1 MIFKKIHRVL
11 GLFVAAFWL
20 VQALTGVLLTF
31 RQELDNATLPGR
43 GAPVVTADL
52 GQRIE
57 SIQQAGGRVTSLWVA
72 DFAADR
78 FDLRYVAA
86 GTERRM
92 RVDGAGRVLRDGP
105 ENAPFANGG
114 FFRTLTSIHTSLLAG
129 DTGEWL
135 IALSGILLVSNVV
148 LGLKLAWPRAGMWR
162 RALTL
167 RSSSNKAAR
176 LYGFHRT
183 VGLWVAVPL
192 LIVFAAGVALR
203 FEDNIERALGVAL
216 APPTGAAAAVTSPAG
231 TSAPA
236 GSGITPARAL
246 DIALAR
252 FPGSTLTALSMPT
265 SDRAWYRV
273 RVHAPGE
280 VPRMYGTTAVF
291 VSAANGEILREYPA
305 RQASFARSFYD
316 TLYPLH
322 TGELGGL
329 AGRLLLLVLG
339 VALLVMGVYGIRLWL
354 ARRKPRQRPV

>member
-1 MIFKKIHRVL
+1 MTCKKIHRVL
-11 GLFVAAFWL
+11 GLCMAAFWL

-31 RQELDNATLPGR
+31 RQELDNVTLPGR

-57 SIQQAGGRVTSLWVA
+57 SIQHAGGRVTSLWVA
-72 DFAADR
+72 DFAADQ
-78 FDLRYVAA
+78 FDLRYVTA
-86 GTERRM
+86 GTERLM
-92 RVDGAGRVLRDGP
+92 RVDGAGRVLRDGL
-105 ENAPFANGG
+105 ENTPFANGG
-114 FFRTLTSIHTSLLAG
+114 FFRTLTLIHTSLLAG

-135 IALSGILLVSNVV
+135 IALSGVLLISNVV

-162 RALTL
+162 RALIL
-167 RSSSNKAAR
+167 RSSGNQAAR
-176 LYGFHRT
+176 FYAFHRT

-203 FEDNIERALGVAL
+203 FDDNIESALGIAL
-216 APPTGAAAAVTSPAG
+216 APP

-265 SDRAWYRV
+265 SAGAWYRV

-280 VPRMYGTTAVF
+280 VPRMYGTTTVF

-329 AGRLLLLVLG
+329 AGRLVLLVLG
-339 VALLVMGVYGIRLWL
+339 VTLLVMGLYGIRLWL
-354 ARRKPRQRPV
+354 ARRQPRQQPV

>member
-1 MIFKKIHRVL
+1 MIFKKIHRTL
-11 GLFVAAFWL
+11 GLFVAVFWL

-43 GAPVVTADL
+43 GSPVATAAL

-57 SIQQAGGRVTSLWVA
+57 SIQHTGGHVTSLWVA
-72 DFAADR
+72 DFAADQ
-78 FDLRYVAA
+78 FDLRYVVA
-86 GTERRM
+86 GTERLM
-92 RVDGAGRVLRDGP
+92 RVDGVGRVLRDGL
-105 ENAPFANGG
+105 ENAPFVNGG
-114 FFRTLTSIHTSLLAG
+114 FFRTLTLIHTSLLAG

-135 IALSGILLVSNVV
+135 IALSGVLLISNII
-148 LGLKLAWPRAGMWR
+148 LGLKLAWPRAGTWR
-162 RALTL
+162 RALTV

-176 LYGFHRT
+176 LYAFHRT

-192 LIVFAAGVALR
+192 LMVFVAGVALR
-203 FEDNIERALGVAL
+203 FDDDIESALGVAL
-216 APPTGAAAAVTSPAG
+216 APPT
-231 TSAPA
+231 SAPA
-236 GSGITPARAL
+236 GSGITATQAL

-265 SDRAWYRV
+265 SDGAWYRI

-280 VPRMYGTTAVF
+280 VPRMYGTTTMF
-291 VSAANGEILREYPA
+291 VSAANGEVLREYPA
-305 RQASFARSFYD
+305 RQASFARSLYD

-329 AGRLLLLVLG
+329 AGRSLLLVLG

-354 ARRKPRQRPV
+354 ARRKPRQTPA

>member
-1 MIFKKIHRVL
+1 MIFKKTHRVL
-11 GLFVAAFWL
+11 GLFMAAFWL

-57 SIQQAGGRVTSLWVA
+57 SIQHVGGRVTSLWVA
-72 DFAADR
+72 DFAADQ

-86 GTERRM
+86 GTERLM
-92 RVDGAGRVLRDGP
+92 RVDGAGRVLRDGL
-105 ENAPFANGG
+105 ENTPFANGG
-114 FFRTLTSIHTSLLAG
+114 FFRTLTLIHTSLLAG

-135 IALSGILLVSNVV
+135 IALSGVLLISNVV
-148 LGLKLAWPRAGMWR
+148 LGLKLAWPPAGTWR

-167 RSSSNKAAR
+167 RSSGNEAAR

-203 FEDNIERALGVAL
+203 FDDDIESALGIAL
-216 APPTGAAAAVTSPAG
+216 APPPG
-231 TSAPA
+231 APA

-280 VPRMYGTTAVF
+280 VPRMYGTTTVF
-291 VSAANGEILREYPA
+291 VGAANGEILREYPA
-305 RQASFARSFYD
+305 RQAAFARSFYD

-339 VALLVMGVYGIRLWL
+339 VTLLVMGVYGIRLWL
-354 ARRKPRQRPV
+354 ARRKPRQQPV

>member
-1 MIFKKIHRVL
+1 MTLKKIHRVL

-31 RQELDNATLPGR
+31 RQELDQATLPGR
-43 GAPVVTADL
+43 GAPVVTAGL
-52 GQRIE
+52 GERIE
-57 SIQQAGGRVTSLWVA
+57 SIQHAGGRVTSVWVA
-72 DFAADR
+72 DFGADQ
-78 FDLRYVAA
+78 FDLRYVES

-92 RVDGAGRVLRDGP
+92 RVDGAGRVLRDGLQ
-105 ENAPFANGG
+105 NAPFANGG
-114 FFRTLTSIHTSLLAG
+114 FFRTLTLIHTSLLAG

-135 IALSGILLVSNVV
+135 IALSGVLLISNVV

-192 LIVFAAGVALR
+192 LIVVAAGVALR
-203 FEDNIERALGVAL
+203 FDDGIESALGVAL
-216 APPTGAAAAVTSPAG
+216 APPTSV
-231 TSAPA
+231 PA
-236 GSGITPARAL
+236 GSSTPPARAL

-252 FPGSTLTALSMPT
+252 FPGSTVTALSMPT
-265 SDRAWYRV
+265 SDHAWYRV

-280 VPRMYGTTAVF
+280 VSRMYGTTTVF

-329 AGRLLLLVLG
+329 AGRSLLLVLG

-354 ARRKPRQRPV
+354 ARRKPSP